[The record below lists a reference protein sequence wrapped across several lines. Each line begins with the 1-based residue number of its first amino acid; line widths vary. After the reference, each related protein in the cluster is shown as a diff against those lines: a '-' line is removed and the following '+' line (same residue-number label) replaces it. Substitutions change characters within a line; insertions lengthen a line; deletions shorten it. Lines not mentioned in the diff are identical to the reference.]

1 MGGFIG
7 HAICIDVPMT
17 RQTLLTRDS
26 HFLSSLRRDL
36 SMTFPFPRRSAC
48 KAVLSAASFCLFG
61 NVALAAEPSEYQSPK
76 ETNAAIERSADAGIR
91 YLKNR
96 GQAANGAFSPET
108 GVAVTSLC
116 VRAILDHRPSEV
128 SSPEVKKA
136 IDFIVSNVRPDGGV
150 YVDGSHYR
158 NYETTVAVGAMIA
171 ANKDGRF
178 DSQLKRAEAFL
189 KQIQWDE
196 GEGIES
202 SDPAYG
208 GAGYGSHSRP
218 DLSNTS
224 FLVEALREL
233 GNEEDDEAIQKAL
246 KFVARTQNLAG
257 QGNDTKHADKIGDG
271 GFYYTPAAGGET
283 KVVEPDNGG
292 GLRSYGSM
300 TYAGLKSMIYAGLAS
315 DDPRVQ
321 AAMDFIQ
328 KTYSLDENPG
338 MGQSGLYYYFHT
350 FAKALDAA
358 KIQVLTDSK
367 GKDHLWKRE
376 LTATLVKG
384 QQKDGSWV
392 NGGSDRWME
401 GNRNLVT
408 AYALMALKYCRE

>member
-1 MGGFIG
+1 
-7 HAICIDVPMT
+7 
-17 RQTLLTRDS
+17 
-26 HFLSSLRRDL
+26 
-36 SMTFPFPRRSAC
+36 MTFLFPRRSAC
-48 KAVLSAASFCLFG
+48 KAVLSAATVCLVG
-61 NVALAAEPSEYQSPK
+61 NVALAAEPTEFQSPK
-76 ETNAAIERSADAGIR
+76 ETNAAIEKAADAGIS

-116 VRAILDHRPSEV
+116 VRAILDHRPAEV

-136 IDFIVSNVRPDGGV
+136 IDFIVSNIRPDGGV
-150 YVDGSHYR
+150 YAEGSRYR

-189 KQIQWDE
+189 KEIQWDE
-196 GEGIES
+196 GEGVES
-202 SDPAYG
+202 SDTAYG

-233 GNEEDDEAIQKAL
+233 GNEADDEAIQKAL
-246 KFVARTQNLAG
+246 KFVARTQNLSG
-257 QGNDTKHADKIGDG
+257 HGNDTKHAGKIGDG

-283 KVVEPDNGG
+283 KVKEPDNGG

-300 TYAGLKSMIYAGLAS
+300 TYAGLKSMIYAGLSS
-315 DDPRVQ
+315 DDPRVK

-367 GKDHLWKRE
+367 GNDHMWKRE
-376 LTATLVKG
+376 LTATLTKG
-384 QQKDGSWV
+384 QQQDGSWV